1 MAYSQNYADILGSA
15 LNITYF
21 LKRKKLC
28 IGSLLSE
35 YMANVK
41 FELARLGGG

>member
-1 MAYSQNYADILGSA
+1 MAYSQNYAGILGSA
-15 LNITYF
+15 LNITILF
-21 LKRKKLC
+21 EEKKAVHWF
-28 IGSLLSE
+28 IASE